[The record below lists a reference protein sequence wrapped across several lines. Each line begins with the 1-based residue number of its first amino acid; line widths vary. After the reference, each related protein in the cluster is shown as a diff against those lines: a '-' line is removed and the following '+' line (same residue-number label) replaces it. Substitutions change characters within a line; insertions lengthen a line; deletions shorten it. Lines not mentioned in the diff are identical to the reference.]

1 MRTNSFFN
9 ALLFSFF
16 LLAFTSQ
23 ASAQNTMTAEKWQD
37 DVRYLQNLITTE
49 RSNLFHV
56 TTREEF
62 EQAAEELHA
71 NIPKMQRHEIIVGL
85 ARLVAMFRIGHTNL
99 PILPWRRNHDPNIG
113 FHRFPLLVYLYPDG
127 VYVQSAKE
135 KYRDA
140 VGARVVRLGNLP
152 IEEALEAVRPVV
164 PWENEQYFRSSVPY
178 YLSCAEVLHASGV
191 IENLQRTP
199 LVIEKDGKEQTIWLE
214 AEDASDR
221 FMRDSG
227 IVRLGRGWVD
237 ARQFAKA
244 STPLWIK
251 NMERNFYY
259 EYLPDSKTMY
269 VRHSQVRNEPDET
282 IAAFFEKVFK
292 FVDENEVEKF
302 VLDVRLNGG
311 GNNYLNRPIIV
322 GLIQARKINQ
332 PGRLFTIIGRRTFSA
347 CQNLVNELEKY
358 TETIFVGEPTSE
370 NVNFYGDTVQK
381 TLPNSG
387 LSVRLSHLWWQNLD
401 PRDTRQWTA
410 PQIAVD
416 MTFEDYRHNRDPVME
431 AILNYRPQPPLTEQ
445 LKPLFIDE
453 KFKKARQLAIGY
465 RDNPRHRF
473 DNFEDQINRLGY
485 TLMNEQNRNAALQT
499 FKLNVELYPNS
510 ANCYDSLAECY
521 WKQGELDLAIK
532 NYERALEMDPYGP
545 TGANATRMLQQVRA
559 QAQSSSQK

>member
-1 MRTNSFFN
+1 MKRNSLLHTFVFSIIIL
-9 ALLFSFF
+9 AL
-16 LLAFTSQ
+16 
-23 ASAQNTMTAEKWQD
+23 SAQGFPQNTMTAQKWQE
-37 DVRYLQNLITTE
+37 DVRYLQNIITTE

-56 TTREEF
+56 ITREEF

-113 FHRFPLLVYLYPDG
+113 FHRFPLLVYLFPDG
-127 VYVQSAKE
+127 VYVRSAKE
-135 KYRDA
+135 KYREA
-140 VGARVVRLGNLP
+140 VGSRVVRLGNLP
-152 IEEALEAVRPVV
+152 IEAALEALRPVV
-164 PWENEQYFRSSVPY
+164 PWENEQYFRSAVPY
-178 YLSCAEVLHASGV
+178 YLSCPEVLHASGV
-191 IENLQRTP
+191 IENLEKAP

-214 AEDASDR
+214 AEEAGR
-221 FMRDSG
+221 FPGDYG
-227 IVRLGRGWVD
+227 TVRLEDGWVD
-237 ARQFAKA
+237 ARQFATDP
-244 STPLWIK
+244 TPLWLK
-251 NMERNFYY
+251 NLHRNFFY
-259 EYLPDSKTMY
+259 EYLPASKTVY
-269 VRHSQVRNEPDET
+269 VRHSQVRNESDET
-282 IAAFFEKVFK
+282 IAEFFEKVFQ
-292 FVDENEVEKF
+292 FVDENDVEKF
-302 VLDVRLNGG
+302 VLDLRLNGG
-311 GNNYLNRPIIV
+311 GNNYLNRPVIV

-332 PGRLFTIIGRRTFSA
+332 PGRLFTVIGRRTFSA
-347 CQNLVNELEKY
+347 CQNLVNEIEKY
-358 TETIFVGEPTSE
+358 TQTIFVGEPTSE
-370 NVNFYGDTVQK
+370 NVNFYGDIVQK
-381 TLPNSG
+381 TLPNSD

-416 MTFEDYRHNRDPVME
+416 MTFEDYRNNRDPVME

-499 FKLNVELYPNS
+499 FKLNVEFYPNS